1 MTMDNYEINI
11 LRRSGDWKKISP
23 DDLILDDV
31 DNSSNEIAP
40 KDDDFLSKL
49 NEVKIIIEKLENLE
63 KQKDKLKIEL
73 KIFEEEF
80 VNKKKNIDD
89 KIITMSEKA
98 KMVEKT
104 IGLIK
109 NLKSI

>member
-1 MTMDNYEINI
+1 MDNYEINI